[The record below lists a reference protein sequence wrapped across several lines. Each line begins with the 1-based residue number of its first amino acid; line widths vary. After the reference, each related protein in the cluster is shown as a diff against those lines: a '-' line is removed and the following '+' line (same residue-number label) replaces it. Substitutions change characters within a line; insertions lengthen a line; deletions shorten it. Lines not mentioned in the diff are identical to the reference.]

1 MGLHWWQLK
10 EPALESTSACE
21 YRFLSPTIHGL
32 LILIIVHL
40 PYTNNRIS
48 FEGFVL
54 NLISVE
60 SKIGTRSKDREK
72 MIQIAL
78 LLVILARVSQSNFDE
93 SMRARVTSRLK
104 ELGLEEGE
112 LSKGLEEHS
121 RETRE
126 SKECPGITEDLVT
139 FKLQFTDGL
148 EPDSLLVRQT
158 VRNDVSRQTYGARMF
173 GREWIIGMALVRP
186 YLNCLAWDSVELVE
200 AVKSS
205 IVPPSNLPYN
215 FTLPFEELP
224 ATSLLGEVGQPK
236 EVDDIVYG
244 GKLKGGFFLE
254 AGAHEFET
262 NSDSLYWE
270 VEHGWTGLLVEPH
283 PLSFSFGV
291 TKCRKASALQTC
303 LSTLSKP
310 ATLFFDPAG
319 SVRNT
324 TSREAMSGLVP
335 KPNTEDDKEDTTFEM
350 QCMPLYTIL
359 LAMGNPT
366 VHYFSPDIE
375 GAEFP
380 VLKTI
385 PWDKVDIRVLSVET
399 HLAGRIYP
407 GDRKDLIAYMEKVGY
422 RHIHWA
428 HRTTNPNRSEMGTT
442 DDLFVRNDVPLVK
455 EEGWDGEEEDL
466 KEENI
471 NANANAK

>member
-1 MGLHWWQLK
+1 M
-10 EPALESTSACE
+10 EIT
-21 YRFLSPTIHGL
+21 
-32 LILIIVHL
+32 
-40 PYTNNRIS
+40 
-48 FEGFVL
+48 
-54 NLISVE
+54 
-60 SKIGTRSKDREK
+60 
-72 MIQIAL
+72 L
-78 LLVILARVSQSNFDE
+78 LLVFLVSVSQANFDE
-93 SMRARVTSRLK
+93 SMRGRVTARLK
-104 ELGLEEGE
+104 ELGLDEGD
-112 LSKGLEEHS
+112 LSSGLPVHS

-126 SKECPGITEDLVT
+126 SKECPGVTEDLVT
-139 FKLQFTDGL
+139 FKLQFSDGL
-148 EPDSLLVRQT
+148 EPDSILVQQIVT
-158 VRNDVSRQTYGARMF
+158 NDVAHETYGARMA
-173 GREWIIGMALVRP
+173 GREWILGTAIVRP
-186 YLNCLAWDSVELVE
+186 ALNCLAWDSVELVE
-200 AVKSS
+200 AVKGS

-215 FTLPFEELP
+215 FTLPLEELP
-224 ATSLLGEVGQPK
+224 ETSLLGEVGQPK
-236 EVDDIVYG
+236 EVDDLVYG

-270 VEHGWTGLLVEPH
+270 VEHGWQGLLVEPH

-291 TKCRKASALQTC
+291 TKCRKASALQSC

-310 ATLFFDPAG
+310 ATLLFDPAG
-319 SVRNT
+319 SVRNA

-335 KPNTEDDKEDTTFEM
+335 KPVAATEGEEVTAFEM

-366 VHYFSPDIE
+366 VHYFSLDIE

-380 VLKTI
+380 ILKTI

-428 HRTTNPNRSEMGTT
+428 HQSTNDNRKAMGTN

-455 EEGWDGEEEDL
+455 EEGWDAEEAL
-466 KEENI
+466 KEKLGENDI
-471 NANANAK
+471 EELVTEELENLLDSGKMGLVASDAKREEL